1 MYKVSI
7 RSCVINKKDM
17 IFGAENDM
25 KTRAINKL
33 RKKNSRNELWFHLLL
48 IFILVLSITFSAS
61 FGSADLSVTDSLK
74 LIASRIPY
82 LGNYINSS
90 EIAEVYPKIVWQIR
104 MPRILLAGIAGCGLS
119 VVGAAFQGMF
129 RNPLADPHILG
140 VSSGAALGATIA
152 MLSGIGLNFLG
163 LGMIGT
169 FALIGALLTS
179 FIVYQLSSVGNRLP
193 VVNILLTGTA
203 VSTMLS
209 AIISF
214 LMTFNHDKIEKVY
227 LWTMGSFSAAT
238 WDKVLFLAI
247 ITAICC
253 GVIIL
258 FSSEL
263 DVITTGNDT
272 AESLGIDTVKVKK
285 LLIMVASLQVAA
297 CVSISGII
305 GFVGLVIPHC
315 IRMIIGPK
323 HKVLLPFSCLGGA
336 IFMIICDT
344 IARNAAAPSEIPVG
358 VITAILGTPYF
369 IYLLQQN
376 KRGVIS

>member
-1 MYKVSI
+1 
-7 RSCVINKKDM
+7 
-17 IFGAENDM
+17 
-25 KTRAINKL
+25 
-33 RKKNSRNELWFHLLL
+33 
-48 IFILVLSITFSAS
+48 
-61 FGSADLSVTDSLK
+61 
-74 LIASRIPY
+74 
-82 LGNYINSS
+82 
-90 EIAEVYPKIVWQIR
+90 
-104 MPRILLAGIAGCGLS
+104 
-119 VVGAAFQGMF
+119 
-129 RNPLADPHILG
+129 
-140 VSSGAALGATIA
+140 
-152 MLSGIGLNFLG
+152 
-163 LGMIGT
+163 
-169 FALIGALLTS
+169 
-179 FIVYQLSSVGNRLP
+179 
-193 VVNILLTGTA
+193 
-203 VSTMLS
+203 
-209 AIISF
+209 
-214 LMTFNHDKIEKVY
+214 MTFNHDKIEKVY

-247 ITAICC
+247 ITATCC

-285 LLIMVASLQVAA
+285 ILIMVASLQVAA

-323 HKVLLPFSCLGGA
+323 HRVLLPFSCLGGA

>member
-1 MYKVSI
+1 MNNKEEMSI
-7 RSCVINKKDM
+7 V
-17 IFGAENDM
+17 AESDM
-25 KTRAINKL
+25 KTRVKF
-33 RKKNSRNELWFHLLL
+33 KSREYRMKRVLGFQLLL
-48 IFILVLSITFSAS
+48 IFILVICIAISAS
-61 FGSADLSVTDSLK
+61 FGSAELSVTDSLK

-82 LGNYINSS
+82 LGNYINIS

-104 MPRILLAGIAGCGLS
+104 LPRILLAGIAGCGLS

-152 MLSGIGLNFLG
+152 MLNGIGLHFLG

-169 FALIGALLTS
+169 FAFIGALLTA
-179 FIVYQLSSVGNRLP
+179 FIVYQLSSVGNKLP

-209 AIISF
+209 AIISL

-272 AESLGIDTVKVKK
+272 AESLGIDIVRVKK
-285 LLIMVASLQVAA
+285 ILIMVASLQVAA

-315 IRMIIGPK
+315 IRMISGPK

-336 IFMIICDT
+336 IFIIICDT

-369 IYLLQQN
+369 IFLLQQN